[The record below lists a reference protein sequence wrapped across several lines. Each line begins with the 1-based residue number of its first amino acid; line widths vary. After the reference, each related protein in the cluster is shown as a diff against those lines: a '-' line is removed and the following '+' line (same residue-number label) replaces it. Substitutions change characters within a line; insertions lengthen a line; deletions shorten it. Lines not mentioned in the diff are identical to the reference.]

1 MMEQMKKIRFAVC
14 VGVPG
19 LLLAALFTT
28 TASAACPS
36 GASELLPNLRALPAT
51 SIAMQ
56 DNGEYMKFSATSW
69 NAGHGKFLLVAG
81 AANTGAGT
89 QQILQRI
96 SCTDGSLYDSPAGT
110 AAYHDAHNHVH
121 FNDYAN
127 YIFEEDTANPQNVR
141 HGTKT
146 SFCIMDTTAVNKQM
160 TGASQSAVFDWC
172 PTQDPDFNTQGM
184 SVGWGDTYGSHL
196 PGQELYIADFPAG
209 MYRLRHAFDPKN
221 RISELADDDNE
232 SCVKIRIFDD
242 ANGRHVSNEGL
253 CYAPATPQLFTIVP
267 DSAPHGT
274 CRPVTITGDNIVP
287 EMQTVFSGGTG
298 PLPAISGVTFN
309 PEAGSTITNIN
320 GEVCIK
326 QARGGKNPKL
336 GSSPVWDVSVRNSQ
350 FSVGSATLP
359 DSFTVTAGGDGGGG
373 GGGDPG
379 GGPEICNDGIDNDGD
394 NKVDC
399 SDKKDCRRDSFC
411 Q

>member
-1 MMEQMKKIRFAVC
+1 MREEMKKFRFRVC

-19 LLLAALFTT
+19 LLLTALFAN

-36 GASELLPNLRALPAT
+36 GESELLPNLRALPAT

-69 NAGHGKFLLVAG
+69 NAGYGNFLLVAG

-96 SCTDGSLYDSPAGT
+96 FCTDGSFYEIPAGT
-110 AAYHDAHNHVH
+110 AAYHEAHNHVH
-121 FNDYAN
+121 FSDYAN
-127 YIFEEDTANPQNVR
+127 YILEDDTASPQNVR
-141 HGTKT
+141 QGTKT

-160 TGASQSAVFDWC
+160 TGASQSAVYDWC

-196 PGQELYIADFPAG
+196 PGQELYIADLPAG
-209 MYRLRHAFDPKN
+209 MYRLRHAFDPRN
-221 RISELADDDNE
+221 RVREVADNDNE
-232 SCVKIRIFDD
+232 SCVLVEIGDGS
-242 ANGRHVSNEGL
+242 NGRFVVNRGL
-253 CYAPATPQLFTIVP
+253 CNTPAPAQLFTIEP
-267 DSAPHGT
+267 SSAPHGT
-274 CRPVTITGDNIVP
+274 CMPVTITGDNIVP
-287 EMQTVFSGGTG
+287 EMKVTFSGGTG
-298 PLPAISGVTFN
+298 PLPTASDVTFSPGAAN
-309 PEAGSTITNIN
+309 AT
-320 GEVCIK
+320 VCIK
-326 QARGGKNPKL
+326 QARGGNKNPKL
-336 GSSPVWDVSVRNSQ
+336 GSSPVWDVSVSNSL

-359 DSFTVTAGGDGGGG
+359 DSFTVTAGDGGN

-379 GGPEICNDGIDNDGD
+379 GDPEVCDDGIDNDGD

-399 SDKKDCRRDSFC
+399 ADKKDCRTSPVC